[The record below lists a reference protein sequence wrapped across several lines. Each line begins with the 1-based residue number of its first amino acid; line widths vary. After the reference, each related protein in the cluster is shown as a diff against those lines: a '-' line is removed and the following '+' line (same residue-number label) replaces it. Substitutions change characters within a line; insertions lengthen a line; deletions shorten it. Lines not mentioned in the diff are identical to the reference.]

1 MSFLFRT
8 NKQREKDARKERRRA
23 FRQAENAIDEVK
35 ERMRRLEREA
45 GKEWETAKAATAKG
59 EEAAV
64 NRTLTAYRGK
74 QVILTQLQRKQWVF
88 EQTLT
93 KLEVSGSDAEFASA
107 LELLNKTIA
116 VDPEKLAQGFEG
128 SADILSEQKDAER
141 LWERLYQKELDGV
154 DGELSERIPEMNE
167 LRNQL
172 LSEASGEGSD
182 DLAQRLWE
190 GQKRVRDLLDKEGEK
205 PV

>member
-154 DGELSERIPEMNE
+154 DGELSERIPEMSE

-182 DLAQRLWE
+182 DLAQRLRE